1 MLIEIVVQIARE
13 IASNGPRQIRRV
25 RAPTEK
31 SGLRFYDVVSQGAH
45 VSRDNRQPET
55 VGIQGCGGCGA

>member
-31 SGLRFYDVVSQGAH
+31 SGLRLYDVVSRMSFLKEPTSVAITG
-45 VSRDNRQPET
+45 SPKL
-55 VGIQGCGGCGA
+55 